1 MKLGILII
9 EKLKG
14 GGDYVIDPVNPKN
27 GLDLIFTF
35 ICAGLVGALIY
46 IGLLALI
53 FGVQWIWYIIEF
65 LLTGRC

>member
-1 MKLGILII
+1 M
-9 EKLKG
+9 
-14 GGDYVIDPVNPKN
+14 IDPVNPKN

>member
-9 EKLKG
+9 EKLN

-35 ICAGLVGALIY
+35 ICAGLVAMS
-46 IGLLALI
+46 
-53 FGVQWIWYIIEF
+53 V
-65 LLTGRC
+65 T